1 MSGKRVHFAGIGGIG
16 MSAIAQALH
25 HRGWQVTGCDLKP
38 SALTEKL
45 QAQGIRVWK
54 GHDPAHVHG
63 CDVFVYTAAIHD
75 NHPELQAARLAGVQV
90 LRRSQALQ
98 LLLEGHRGIAITG
111 THGKT
116 TTTAMVAAIL
126 ESAGADPQVLVGG
139 EVPGYGG
146 NVRLGKGKYVVV
158 EACEAYDSFLDLH
171 PFAAIVTN
179 VEAEHLDYYGTE
191 ERMLQ
196 SYRRFVSQV
205 HPHGIVVTWA
215 DDARSL
221 SICEQARARVV
232 TFGRSERAD
241 YRVISGDDPLEFV
254 LLARGSA
261 LGRIRLRLP
270 GAHQHLNA
278 AAAASL
284 ALELGI
290 PFQTVAGALG
300 GFGGV
305 QRRLEFVGSAAGVRI
320 YDDYGHHPT
329 EIRATLE
336 TLRSVEPG
344 RLTVAFQPHLY
355 SRTRDFF
362 PQFVEVLGEG
372 CDRLVLVEIYPA
384 REEPI
389 PGISSARLAEEI
401 QRRYPHLLVV
411 LAKTPEQAAEELH
424 RLVQPGDVVLTL
436 GAGELDRTAR
446 MLLHLLQEGKDA

>member
-1 MSGKRVHFAGIGGIG
+1 MNRRRVHFAGIGGIG
-16 MSAIAQALH
+16 MSAIAQVLH

-38 SALTEKL
+38 NALTEKL
-45 QAQGIRVWK
+45 QAQGVPVWI
-54 GHDPAHVHG
+54 GHDPAHVQE
-63 CDVFVYTAAIHD
+63 CDLFVYTAAIRED
-75 NHPELQAARLAGVQV
+75 NAEWQAARRAGIQT

-98 LLLEGHRGIAITG
+98 LVLEGHKGVAVTG

-139 EVPGYGG
+139 EVPRYKG
-146 NVRLGKGKYVVV
+146 NVRLGKGEFVVV
-158 EACEAYDSFLDLH
+158 EACEAYDSFLDLF
-171 PFAAIVTN
+171 PFAGVVTN

-196 SYRRFVSQV
+196 SYQRFVAQV
-205 HPHGIVVTWA
+205 HPQGIVVTWA

-221 SICEQARARVV
+221 AVCEQARAKVV

-241 YRVISGDDPLEFV
+241 YRVVPAEDPKEFV
-254 LLARGSA
+254 LLARGEE
-261 LGRIRLRLP
+261 LGQVRLQLP
-270 GAHQHLNA
+270 GTHHHLNA

-290 PFQTVAGALG
+290 PFHTVRGALG
-300 GFGGV
+300 AFVGV
-305 QRRLEFVGSAAGVRI
+305 QRRLEFIGSAGGVRI

-336 TLRSVEPG
+336 ALRSIELG
-344 RLTVAFQPHLY
+344 RLVVAFQPHLY

-362 PQFVEVLGEG
+362 AQFVEVLGEG
-372 CDRLVLVEIYPA
+372 CDQLLLVEIYPA

-401 QRRYPHLLVV
+401 RRRYPDLPVA
-411 LAKTPEQAAEELH
+411 LAETPEQAALALY
-424 RLVQPGDVVLTL
+424 RLVKLGDVVLTL

-446 MLLHLLQEGKDA
+446 LLLRLLQEEENA